1 MNGCVVV
8 FGREPIAGRV
18 KTRLAADL
26 GAEAAAR
33 VYAVLLDHALE
44 AAAGSGLRVLL
55 SLAERPSAGWVR
67 GLKLPLEVQRPG
79 DLGERM
85 ADAFARRFVEGEE
98 RVVVVGSDCPTI
110 TSAHLRQAVSALD
123 EADAV
128 LGPAA
133 DGGYYLV
140 AQPAPGADLF
150 AGIPWSDP
158 ETLVA
163 TRDRLTALGAAWT
176 ELEELS
182 DIDTESDLKGLLA
195 DPGTPRTLAHRLRAA
210 VGSDSSPGGP

>member
-1 MNGCVVV
+1 MSGCVVV
-8 FGREPIAGRV
+8 FGREPIPGRV

-26 GAEAAAR
+26 GADAAAR

-55 SLAERPSAGWVR
+55 SLAERPSVGWVR
-67 GLKLPLEVQRPG
+67 GLELPLEIQRPG

-98 RVVVVGSDCPTI
+98 RVVVVGSDCPAI

-133 DGGYYLV
+133 DGGYFLV
-140 AQPAPGADLF
+140 AQRAPGADLF

-163 TRDRLTALGAAWT
+163 TRDRLTALGTAWT

-182 DIDTESDLKGLLA
+182 DIDTESDLKALLS
-195 DPGTPRTLAHRLRAA
+195 DPATARSLVRRLRVALT
-210 VGSDSSPGGP
+210 SNP